1 MDGFLGEIRLFAP
14 GFTPKNWAPC
24 FGQTLAININQA
36 LFSILGTTYG
46 GDGTSTFGLPNL
58 AGRSAIG
65 VGRVDSASPFYTL
78 GQRTGTIENT
88 LNGSQLPAHTHT
100 LTGSINLPAT
110 SQTGNQQS
118 PAAGFFAND
127 GSKKYDAQHDGVTM
141 RPATVSLST
150 SVAGGSIPFNNL
162 MPYLVVNYIICMYGI
177 FPQRQ

>member
-14 GFTPKNWAPC
+14 GFTPKYWAPC
-24 FGQTLAININQA
+24 SGQFISIQQNQA
-36 LFSILGTTYG
+36 LFSILGTNYG
-46 GDGTSTFGLPNL
+46 GDGISTFCLPNL

-65 VGRVDSASPFYTL
+65 VGRTDSASPFYTL

-88 LNGSQLPAHTHT
+88 LNWSQLPVHTHT

-141 RPATVSLST
+141 QPATANLAT
-150 SVAGGSIPFNNL
+150 SAAGGSVPFNNM
-162 MPYLVVNYIICMYGI
+162 MPYLVVNYIICMYGV

>member
-24 FGQTLAININQA
+24 FGQLIAININQA
-36 LFSILGTTYG
+36 LFSILGTNYG
-46 GDGTSTFGLPNL
+46 GNGITTFCLPNL
-58 AGRSAIG
+58 QGRSAIG
-65 VGRVDSASPFYTL
+65 VGQANGVSPFYTL
-78 GQRTGTIENT
+78 GQMTGNTTNT
-88 LNGSQLPAHTHT
+88 LNWLQMPAHTHAVN
-100 LTGSINLPAT
+100 GAINLPAT

-141 RPATVSLST
+141 QPATVSLAT
-150 SVAGGSIPFNNL
+150 SAAGGSFPFNTM
-162 MPYLVVNYIICMYGI
+162 MPYLVVNYIICMYGV

>member
-14 GFTPKNWAPC
+14 GFTPKYWAPC
-24 FGQTLAININQA
+24 FGQTVAISMNHA
-36 LFSILGTTYG
+36 LFSILSNTYG
-46 GDGTSTFGLPNL
+46 GDGINTFRMPNL

-65 VGRVDSASPFYTL
+65 VGQAGALSSYTL
-78 GQRTGTIENT
+78 GQTTGTITNT
-88 LNGSQLPAHTHT
+88 INGSQMPEHTHAVN
-100 LTGSINLPAT
+100 GPINLPAT

-141 RPATVSLST
+141 QPATVNLASGST
-150 SVAGGSIPFNNL
+150 GGSLPFDNL

-177 FPQRQ
+177 FPSRV